1 MWLRFFR
8 PCLARRDPRG
18 YPTYGRDVTTPPTI
32 KIYRERVRKKK
43 KDGFPLPDRLKDK
56 LRGNDKKRKSMG
68 KMPMGHM
75 DGTSMLRKTTAGGAD
90 VSGRHLSSSFF
101 SSLHRLDILCWILS
115 VHLFFHSRGR
125 LCYAHK
131 KSPGYGY
138 PGAFRKKRHSPT
150 LPQSQYHRP
159 LRLHFCVRDG
169 NRCFP

>member
-1 MWLRFFR
+1 VLWLRFFR

-75 DGTSMLRKTTAGGAD
+75 DGTSMLRKTTAGG
-90 VSGRHLSSSFF
+90 GRCVGTPSVFFFFFFTSSVGYSLLDIECSSFF
-101 SSLHRLDILCWILS
+101 SQPRAA
-115 VHLFFHSRGR
+115 V
-125 LCYAHK
+125 
-131 KSPGYGY
+131 
-138 PGAFRKKRHSPT
+138 
-150 LPQSQYHRP
+150 
-159 LRLHFCVRDG
+159 LRA
-169 NRCFP
+169 

>member
-43 KDGFPLPDRLKDK
+43 KHGQDA
-56 LRGNDKKRKSMG
+56 
-68 KMPMGHM
+68 H
-75 DGTSMLRKTTAGGAD
+75 GTHGRD
-90 VSGRHLSSSFF
+90 VHATKN
-101 SSLHRLDILCWILS
+101 
-115 VHLFFHSRGR
+115 HSWGR
-125 LCYAHK
+125 LCYICATFPLRSFVFSRGEFFFLNSKSAILNPQSEISPCAHK

>member
-1 MWLRFFR
+1 MLWLRFFR

-115 VHLFFHSRGR
+115 VHLFSQPRAIVLHVRDFLQIFTISYKNSRGFII
-125 LCYAHK
+125 
-131 KSPGYGY
+131 
-138 PGAFRKKRHSPT
+138 FRG
-150 LPQSQYHRP
+150 
-159 LRLHFCVRDG
+159 D
-169 NRCFP
+169 NRRWLG